1 MYPADGHMVVG
12 RSRELRAVIRQRLLS
27 ARRKFGTVHLH
38 VAASS
43 LSFYGFGT
51 KFSPEIATN
60 YVKPECNLA
69 EMRES
74 V

>member
-12 RSRELRAVIRQRLLS
+12 RSRELPAVIRQRLLS
-27 ARRKFGTVHLH
+27 AGRKFGTVHLH
-38 VAASS
+38 VVASS
-43 LSFYGFGT
+43 LSFYGFET

-60 YVKPECNLA
+60 CVKPECSLA
-69 EMRES
+69 EMRKR